1 MSRKLLTGLVLL
13 FLSSFQLSGQVKY
26 VKLAGMIGRAVY
38 DSKYLTPVEVLTD
51 YGVEDFYRL
60 GGEFVYE
67 KYLSKVRLSGGT
79 YLEMTRVGADYV
91 SSISVP
97 IGVEKYLL
105 GNEILP
111 LFGVGLNTNVSLSS
125 WSSPNR
131 GNAIVYL
138 SAYAKA
144 GICRQFKSYLLQLT
158 GFYQVNLT
166 RTHTGYGLFD
176 FSRRR
181 SAMMFEL
188 ALFLP
193 LVK

>member
-1 MSRKLLTGLVLL
+1 MNRKLLMGLVLL

-38 DSKYLTPVEVLTD
+38 DSKYLTPIEVLTD

-79 YLEMTRVGADYV
+79 YLEMKRVGSDYV
-91 SSISVP
+91 SSISIP

-111 LFGVGLNTNVSLSS
+111 LFGVGLNTDVSLSS
-125 WSSPNR
+125 WSRPNR

-138 SAYAKA
+138 NAYAKA
-144 GICRQFKSYLLQLT
+144 GIGRQFKSYLLQLT
-158 GFYQVNLT
+158 GFYQVSLT
-166 RTHTGYGLFD
+166 RTHTGYGLFGY
-176 FSRRR
+176 SSRR
-181 SAMMFEL
+181 SAMMLEL
-188 ALFLP
+188 ALYLP